1 MTVSAGG
8 PLVVLGDVL
17 LDVDLLGEV
26 TRQCPDAPEAPVLD
40 VTEERRRPGGA
51 GLAALLAAADGVPV
65 RLVTALADDA
75 DAEVLRGLLEPHVEL
90 VAGRALGTTAV
101 KCRLRAHGRSISRV
115 DRGNGTAGPGEP
127 WLAEALCDAAAVL
140 VSDYGRGLAAD
151 PVLRAALAGLVDE
164 MPVLWDPHPRGD
176 APVRGVALATPNL
189 DEAVHAARR
198 PGRPRVDDGG
208 RARVLAAAQAARR
221 LRTRWDAGGVV
232 VTLGALG
239 ALLDRP
245 GAGGGATRLVP
256 APSVR
261 VTDPCGAGDRFA
273 ASAAA
278 ALRAGLD
285 VGAAVETAVH
295 DAARFVE
302 AGGAAAVT
310 RPTTQPTQP
319 TAGVPDGRTSV
330 LERRRA

>member
-1 MTVSAGG
+1 MTAPG

-26 TRQCPDAPEAPVLD
+26 TRQCPDAPDAPVLD

-90 VAGRALGTTAV
+90 VAGRAFGATAV
-101 KCRLRAHGRSISRV
+101 KTRLRAQGRSISRV
-115 DRGNGTAGPGEP
+115 DRGRGTAGPCEP
-127 WLAEALCDAAAVL
+127 ELVEALCDAAAVL

-151 PVLRAALAGLVDE
+151 PVLRAALTGLVAE
-164 MPVLWDPHPRGD
+164 MPVLWDPHPQGA

-189 DEAVHAARR
+189 DEAVRAARR
-198 PGRPRVDDGG
+198 PGRPPVDDGG
-208 RARVLAAAQAARR
+208 RARVLAAARAARR
-221 LRTRWDAGGVV
+221 LRTRWDAVGVV

-239 ALLDRP
+239 ALLDQP
-245 GAGGGATRLVP
+245 GGGGGAASRLVP

-273 ASAAA
+273 VSAAVG
-278 ALRAGLD
+278 LRAGAD
-285 VGAAVETAVH
+285 TEAAVETAVH
-295 DAARFVE
+295 EAARFVE

-310 RPTTQPTQP
+310 QPTTQPT
-319 TAGVPDGRTSV
+319 AVVPDGRTSV